1 MKKHLRFFDGIIVL
15 AVLALT
21 MAAVSCSLDT
31 GMRTARG
38 SIVIQIG
45 SAASRATGNGNTTI
59 TPGVMD
65 SISIFTITGNGP
77 EGETF
82 TASLTKGVDSN
93 TLTKTNLAAG
103 TWTFTVDG
111 KTVANVTVATGSSG
125 NITIV
130 NNATANI
137 PITLKPVAVGT
148 GAFSLNATF
157 TGATPAVA
165 NAVTGSIYNGA
176 TLVEDFTATWDA
188 TDSKYKFTKA
198 GLDTGTSYT
207 VIVNAADSGGKVAT
221 NIFALNVYPNCTSTL
236 NMSYTAASFR
246 VGSGTG
252 SISITVREVAWDP
265 TISFVMKDAANTVTN
280 TITVGNTVTV
290 TATLAPVADS
300 LKWYLDGVEQAE
312 TGLAITTGSTVG
324 PGGHVL
330 TLIARKTTDSVL
342 YLASDEVTFTVTL

>member
-1 MKKHLRFFDGIIVL
+1 MRKHLRFFDGIIVV
-15 AVLALT
+15 AVLAL
-21 MAAVSCSLDT
+21 MMVSVGCSLDT
-31 GMRTARG
+31 GMRAAGG

-65 SISIFTITGNGP
+65 SIATFSITGTGP

-82 TASLTKGVDSN
+82 SASLTKGTNDNS
-93 TLTKTNLAAG
+93 LTRTNLAAG

-111 KTVANVTVATGSSG
+111 KTAANVTVATATTG
-125 NITIV
+125 NIAIV
-130 NNATANI
+130 NNETANI
-137 PITLKPVAVGT
+137 AITLKPVAVGT

-176 TLVEDFTATWDA
+176 TKVEDFTATWDA
-188 TDSKYKFTKA
+188 DASKYKFTKA

-207 VIVNAADSGGKVAT
+207 VVVNAADSGGKVAT
-221 NIFALNVYPNCTSTL
+221 NIFAMNVYPNCTSTL
-236 NMSYTAASFR
+236 NMTYTVASFR

-252 SISITVREVAWDP
+252 SISITVRELAWDP
-265 TISFVMKDAANTVTN
+265 TISFVMKDATNNVTN

-290 TATLAPVADS
+290 TATLTPAADS
-300 LKWYLDGVEQAE
+300 LKWYLDGVEQLE

-330 TLIARKTTDSVL
+330 TMIARKTTDGVL
-342 YLASDEVTFTVTL
+342 CLASDEVTFTVTL